1 MEDIVLLET
10 LKAANDHH
18 RVFKLQFVAGEFDM
32 VIYDEKENS
41 CEIFEIKHSGKQA
54 PEQYRHLV
62 DEEKCQQTERRFG
75 PIRGRYALYRGEAS
89 QTENGVQYRNVESY
103 LKELPELDMCQ
114 SNKIAPQPIGPVL

>member
-41 CEIFEIKHSGKQA
+41 CEILRSSTAGSRRRSNTGTWWMKKSASK
-54 PEQYRHLV
+54 P
-62 DEEKCQQTERRFG
+62 ERRFG

-103 LKELPELDMCQ
+103 LKELAELDMCQ